1 MAIPLAIG
9 VPQNHV
15 TSFGLCPRPEE
26 LDSQRCR
33 CIVKCARKRLRG
45 EDKNSLHPHDNSL
58 SFDTKAQIEVIGHS
72 QIELGKL
79 LGEGN
84 FSSVFAIRSLKPK
97 NYDSD
102 EDEENETCD
111 SLVVKFL
118 RPKLYEDHGLY
129 AAAASDLVK
138 EGNIL
143 ATLSHKNIIR
153 LHALS
158 SNNGVCSYLNGDHDS
173 YYLVLERL
181 HMTLSERLERWKT
194 RHTYLYGD
202 AERDGSYDPASALVR
217 VLEAGSPEA
226 IAAAKAA
233 AASQHGDEP
242 SSMTF
247 RLRKSLRASFKKTS
261 IKFGVGA
268 NGGKGHLETSV
279 RTTVTNSMSEL
290 GLGSEF
296 DYDSDE
302 EYQYD
307 PTKDKGN
314 TEKSSFTENSNS
326 DSENSNS
333 DREIA
338 AAKTKLLS
346 ERLDV
351 TLQLADAISYLHG
364 EQIVHRDLKPDNIG
378 FDANGD
384 LKVFDFDIARV
395 CPSASNMNSSFTSLF
410 SSKRSEEN
418 ETFHMTQNCGNPRYM
433 APECARCE
441 PYNQKSDVY
450 SMALLAHQVLTLQ
463 MPYEDIT
470 EDTHH
475 RMVTKKGVRPHL
487 PQGLP
492 SNAKK
497 LLKRSWS
504 GESSDRP
511 SSEAFRKLFAKNCSE
526 ILRSGTMNKSRG
538 SAISPPNSPCS
549 TKSGSSS
556 STPTSTLTMERTGY
570 VWSSLSFG
578 AISDNSTK
586 LQIITV
592 ASKKKL
598 KTKAK
603 STKTLM
609 PNKNDRKTRGS
620 FHNFYSRSSQSPG
633 SPGSFKNFYS
643 RSSRSPG
650 SPGSFDG
657 LRGSFQQRRGS
668 VDNIRETL
676 QQKGHSSF
684 RSLRGSLTPNPRKKR
699 LSVQKNKLAAMFHK
713 NLDKSRKN
721 SIVLPLV
728 NE

>member
-15 TSFGLCPRPEE
+15 SSFGLCPMPEE
-26 LDSQRCR
+26 LDPKRCR

-58 SFDTKAQIEVIGHS
+58 PFDTKAKIAVIGHS

-97 NYDSD
+97 NSDSD
-102 EDEENETCD
+102 EDETRANQKCD

-118 RPKLYEDHGLY
+118 RPKLYDDHSLF

-153 LHALS
+153 LHALA
-158 SNNGVCSYLNGDHDS
+158 SNNGVCSYLTGDHDS

-194 RHTYLYGD
+194 RHTYLYGA
-202 AERDGSYDPASALVR
+202 AERDGLYDPVSALIKMV
-217 VLEAGSPEA
+217 EAGSTEA
-226 IAAAKAA
+226 IAAAKAKA
-233 AASQHGDEP
+233 KAEEEDEP
-242 SSMTF
+242 TSMTF
-247 RLRKSLRASFKKTS
+247 RLRQSLKKSFQKTS
-261 IKFGVGA
+261 SKFGVGA
-268 NGGKGHLETSV
+268 NGGKGKLETSV
-279 RTTVTNSMSEL
+279 RSTVTHAMSEL

-307 PTKDKGN
+307 PTKDKDN
-314 TEKSSFTENSNS
+314 TEKSIISDSSSENSNS
-326 DSENSNS
+326 DSEN
-333 DREIA
+333 A

-351 TLQLADAISYLHG
+351 TLQLADAIAYLHG

-378 FDANGD
+378 FDAHGH

-395 CPSASNMNSSFTSLF
+395 CPSNMSASFSSLF
-410 SSKRSEEN
+410 ASKRNSEEN

-450 SMALLAHQVLTLQ
+450 SVALLAHQVLTLQ
-463 MPYEDIT
+463 MPYEDVT
-470 EDTHH
+470 ADDHH
-475 RMVTKKGVRPHL
+475 ELVAIKGVRPHL
-487 PQGLP
+487 PLGLP
-492 SNAKK
+492 STAKK

-504 GESSDRP
+504 GKSSDRP
-511 SSEAFRKLFAKNCSE
+511 SAEAFRKLFAKNRSE
-526 ILRSGTMNKSRG
+526 ILRSGTTNKSSG
-538 SAISPPNSPCS
+538 SSFSPPSSPCS

-556 STPTSTLTMERTGY
+556 STPTSSTPTTERTGY

-578 AISDNSTK
+578 AISDNNTK
-586 LQIITV
+586 LQIITI

-598 KTKAK
+598 KTKTK
-603 STKTLM
+603 STKTIM
-609 PNKNDRKTRGS
+609 GNTKNSHKTRGS
-620 FHNFYSRSSQSPG
+620 FRDFYSSS
-633 SPGSFKNFYS
+633 
-643 RSSRSPG
+643 SSRSPG
-650 SPGSFDG
+650 S
-657 LRGSFQQRRGS
+657 LRGSFRQKRESFEDIRESLQQRGS
-668 VDNIRETL
+668 A
-676 QQKGHSSF
+676 SF
-684 RSLRGSLTPNPRKKR
+684 RNMRGSLTPNPRKKR
-699 LSVQKNKLAAMFHK
+699 LSVQKGKLSSFSFRK
-713 NLDKSRKN
+713 NLDKSMKN
-721 SIVLPLV
+721 GIVLPLV
-728 NE
+728 DE